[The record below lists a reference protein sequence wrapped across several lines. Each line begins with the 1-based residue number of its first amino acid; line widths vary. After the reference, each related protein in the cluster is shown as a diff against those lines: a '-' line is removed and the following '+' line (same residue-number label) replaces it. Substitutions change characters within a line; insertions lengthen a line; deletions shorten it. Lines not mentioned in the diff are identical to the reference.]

1 MEDNLRKLIEI
12 AQEKLGIR
20 FMKQLFAV
28 LLLIFGV
35 DKKTII
41 AKLGIARLS
50 IKKYEELIQSGR
62 IQDIFC
68 DNGYRPRSEMEDY
81 KDEIAAAL
89 EKEPP
94 HTLRETAAIIKK
106 VSGLERSLPQ
116 VMKFLKRTG
125 IKR

>member
-1 MEDNLRKLIEI
+1 MEGTVQKLIET

-20 FMKQLFAV
+20 LVKPLFTV

-35 DKKTII
+35 DNKTII
-41 AKLGIARLS
+41 EQLGVSRCS

-62 IQDIFC
+62 ITDIFG
-68 DNGYRPRSEMEDY
+68 DHGYRPRSEMEDY

-89 EKEPP
+89 EKDPP
-94 HTLRETAAIIKK
+94 HTLGEAAAIIKK

-116 VMKFLKRTG
+116 VMKFLKKTG
-125 IKR
+125 IRR